1 MACYERAPHL
11 IHTRTIASAFTIA
24 SATEPALA
32 PRTRS
37 VPPIVQV
44 QMRVWCECGCGCG
57 KEELRDELSDKKEQE
72 SKSEKPGEKQT
83 ADSRQGK
90 IGREGAGRAG

>member
-1 MACYERAPHL
+1 MACYEKVPHL

-57 KEELRDELSDKKEQE
+57 CGKEELRDEQSDKKEQE

-83 ADSRQGK
+83 ADSR
-90 IGREGAGRAG
+90 

>member
-1 MACYERAPHL
+1 MAWYEKVPHL

-24 SATEPALA
+24 SATEPTLA

-57 KEELRDELSDKKEQE
+57 KEELRDERSDKKEQE

-83 ADSRQGK
+83 ADSRQGG